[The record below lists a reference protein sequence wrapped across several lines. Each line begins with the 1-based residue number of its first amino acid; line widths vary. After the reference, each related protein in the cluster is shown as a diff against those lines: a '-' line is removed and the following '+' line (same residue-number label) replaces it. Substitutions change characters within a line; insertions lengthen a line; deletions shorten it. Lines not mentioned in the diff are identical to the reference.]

1 MVTVELE
8 RAPARRTLRVGDQR
22 RRAVHHHHRLHD
34 RETTSVYV
42 QAAHDSPH
50 ISERRIPVAESSSQQ
65 ADRRCSSVAARN
77 ARVYS
82 GHHTFISRRGTG
94 GWSA

>member
-1 MVTVELE
+1 V
-8 RAPARRTLRVGDQR
+8 
-22 RRAVHHHHRLHD
+22 
-34 RETTSVYV
+34 
-42 QAAHDSPH
+42 AHDSLH
-50 ISERRIPVAESSSQQ
+50 TSERGIPVVESSNQQ
-65 ADRRCSSVAARN
+65 ADRRCSSVVARN